1 MDNSFLTFT
10 SAFRYYREVRNQ
22 ELQFSLLKSNVV
34 PLKTTSYSLDNWIG
48 ITDVLHELSNEKIDV
63 AVASK
68 VHVYP
73 SSHFKFHIYSGKYPK
88 GSFYRL
94 NETIYIA
101 CPELMFCQ
109 LASTYSFE
117 KLLLLG
123 YEICGTYSYNDH
135 SPIGFSNNLC
145 PLTNVHNISNYI
157 SELKKCSYNFSGLK
171 NAKKAVDYIL
181 ENSASPQESRLSILL
196 TGPRSIGAFGLKNC
210 SLNSKVKLT
219 SKAAQICNQ
228 TFVFPDICIKD
239 KKIAIEYDSDYFHDN
254 ENQNRKDKRRIN
266 ALHYDGWKT
275 YTFVA
280 DQFYNYGAVKNL
292 AIDILK
298 SSGQSSRI
306 RVKDFDSKFY
316 KLMDYLYKNY

>member
-10 SAFRYYREVRNQ
+10 SAFKHYREVRNQ
-22 ELQFSLLKSNVV
+22 ELQFSLLKSNVI

-68 VHVYP
+68 VHIYP
-73 SSHFKFHIYSGKYPK
+73 SSHFKFHMYSGKYPK

-123 YEICGTYSYNDH
+123 YEICGTYSYNEN

-145 PLTNVHNISNYI
+145 PLTCVQNISNYI
-157 SELKKCSYNFSGLK
+157 EKLKKCSYNFHGLK
-171 NAKKAVDYIL
+171 QAKKAVAYIL
-181 ENSASPQESRLSILL
+181 DNSASPQESRLSILL
-196 TGPRSIGAFGLKNC
+196 TGPRSIGAFGLNYC
-210 SLNSKVKLT
+210 SLNQKVEL
-219 SKAAQICNQ
+219 SDKAALICSQ
-228 TFVFPDICIKD
+228 SYVYPDISILN
-239 KKIAIEYDSDYFHDN
+239 KKIAIEYDSDSFHDN

-266 ALHYDGWKT
+266 ALQYDG
-275 YTFVA
+275 
-280 DQFYNYGAVKNL
+280 
-292 AIDILK
+292 
-298 SSGQSSRI
+298 
-306 RVKDFDSKFY
+306 
-316 KLMDYLYKNY
+316 